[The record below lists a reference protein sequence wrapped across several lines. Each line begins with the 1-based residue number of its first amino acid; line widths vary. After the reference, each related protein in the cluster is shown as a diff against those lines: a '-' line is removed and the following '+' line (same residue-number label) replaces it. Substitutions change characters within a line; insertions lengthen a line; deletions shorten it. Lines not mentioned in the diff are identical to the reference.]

1 MTIINC
7 WSITCQ
13 HFILL
18 TRWSILTKAPKDIV
32 RPSPVRIR
40 CRGENVGTP
49 ILLNGGGVCVQAAG
63 VLGKKKKTQK
73 NPKKHAA
80 SCGQNVSTESAF
92 GETQSD
98 GLLQSGTSHKR
109 AIERHSHASSPWPDS
124 VWMMPKGCIELLEY
138 LWFWKSLK
146 T

>member
-7 WSITCQ
+7 RSITCQ

-18 TRWSILTKAPKDIV
+18 TRWSILTKAPKGIV

-63 VLGKKKKTQK
+63 VLGKKKKPKKPQK
-73 NPKKHAA
+73 NMQLAVAKTFQ
-80 SCGQNVSTESAF
+80 QN
-92 GETQSD
+92 Q
-98 GLLQSGTSHKR
+98 LLV
-109 AIERHSHASSPWPDS
+109 RHNPMACCSQVRHT
-124 VWMMPKGCIELLEY
+124 KGP
-138 LWFWKSLK
+138 
-146 T
+146 